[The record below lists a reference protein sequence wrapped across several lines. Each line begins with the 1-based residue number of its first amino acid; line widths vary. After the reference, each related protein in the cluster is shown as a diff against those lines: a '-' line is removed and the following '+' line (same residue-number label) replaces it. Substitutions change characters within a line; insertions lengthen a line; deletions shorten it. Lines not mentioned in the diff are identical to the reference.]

1 MPLQQGETF
10 FQGWD
15 FFTSAD
21 PTHGLVDYIDEASGR
36 RDGILEINSAG
47 NAVMRVE
54 TTPTVPG
61 NRKSIRITTQA
72 TFNGGLVIM
81 DAVHMPHGCGTWPAF
96 WSNGPNWPNGGE
108 IDILEGVHDY
118 ANNQATLHTSDGCT
132 IASSS
137 SSALAIS
144 GSVISGTDCSVSSTA
159 NQGCGIRA
167 NSATTYGS
175 GFNEN
180 GGGVYAMKWDATGI
194 AVYFFPRDS
203 IPADI
208 TANTPLPETW
218 GAAQARWPAASCD
231 PFRFFSDHHAIFDT
245 TLCGDWAGGV
255 WNAAGIPGQEESCA
269 QRTGFATCDAFIRA
283 RGSAFQEAYWE
294 VRYMQIYEESNMFHS
309 TYLYPTQQYLNLAAL
324 AEARAAEAAAKAEEA
339 EYLAYQAALQEERAR
354 YSQHPPFRY
363 QQQLASG
370 TGQCSAHSC
379 GCTYAAQP
387 PAFSAYS
394 PSLYDRPVAP
404 SYGRPLFPHQYGS
417 RHGYHPHAHHQV
429 PAVLQSSPLE
439 KELKVKLREE
449 TLARHRAEQE
459 LRRKEEELA
468 IRQRQLPAP
477 KRTDDAEFIQR
488 MFLASLLGAG
498 APMKGQTSESTLPMK
513 ANEAPKPNP
522 STRNQNSSPEGSLID
537 QLKARYTNEGHD
549 EIRDTIT
556 AIVNSLSDNK
566 PSKKQD
572 ANAAAGSSR
581 STVDSRSSERSVE
594 FIRATINSLSSKP
607 SAGPTSQTRAAA
619 PPSTKGKEKD
629 TTSPFDFSSID
640 LKAALERVESI
651 EHTFRHLESEFD
663 LPSQLDFIVAPKGDI
678 SSVFPHLAFTARNHP
693 VRYYE
698 QTLTTLLNQL
708 DLIESHGDATLR
720 RRRKDA
726 VGSIEKAL
734 DDLEREVT
742 ALWKA
747 RVAKEQESKKQEQE
761 STSATAPSSS
771 EEESSTVRAPQPI
784 RTPII
789 DFEAKAEPTTQDAEE
804 EKDSGDLVSVNQ
816 DTNNSETTPAAE
828 EKDAEEQEQT
838 EEPVASSPN
847 PTLAEL
853 APEAPDFSNEEEKQ
867 EAVQEQRALDA
878 SEESPKEDSG
888 TAVVDETSSIDESH
902 PLLEPSVIADSQ
914 QEASDDNTS
923 AEDTFLLAALES
935 PEVKPK
941 LAHRQRASVED
952 DLGSD
957 WSDLD
962 A

>member
-1 MPLQQGETF
+1 
-10 FQGWD
+10 
-15 FFTSAD
+15 
-21 PTHGLVDYIDEASGR
+21 
-36 RDGILEINSAG
+36 
-47 NAVMRVE
+47 
-54 TTPTVPG
+54 
-61 NRKSIRITTQA
+61 
-72 TFNGGLVIM
+72 
-81 DAVHMPHGCGTWPAF
+81 
-96 WSNGPNWPNGGE
+96 
-108 IDILEGVHDY
+108 
-118 ANNQATLHTSDGCT
+118 
-132 IASSS
+132 
-137 SSALAIS
+137 
-144 GSVISGTDCSVSSTA
+144 
-159 NQGCGIRA
+159 
-167 NSATTYGS
+167 
-175 GFNEN
+175 
-180 GGGVYAMKWDATGI
+180 
-194 AVYFFPRDS
+194 
-203 IPADI
+203 
-208 TANTPLPETW
+208 
-218 GAAQARWPAASCD
+218 
-231 PFRFFSDHHAIFDT
+231 
-245 TLCGDWAGGV
+245 
-255 WNAAGIPGQEESCA
+255 
-269 QRTGFATCDAFIRA
+269 
-283 RGSAFQEAYWE
+283 
-294 VRYMQIYEESNMFHS
+294 NMFHS

-354 YSQHPPFRY
+354 YSQHPPFWY

-370 TGQCSAHSC
+370 TCQCSAHSC

-394 PSLYDRPVAP
+394 PSLYDRPVTP

-417 RHGYHPHAHHQV
+417 RHSYHPHAHHQV

-498 APMKGQTSESTLPMK
+498 TPMKGQTSESTLPMK

-572 ANAAAGSSR
+572 VNAAAGSSH
-581 STVDSRSSERSVE
+581 STVDSRSNEPSVE

-708 DLIESHGDATLR
+708 DLIESHGDAILR

-726 VGSIEKAL
+726 VSSIEKAL

-747 RVAKEQESKKQEQE
+747 RFAKEQETKKQEQE
-761 STSATAPSSS
+761 FTSATAPSSS
-771 EEESSTVRAPQPI
+771 EEEASNTNTKACQPI
-784 RTPII
+784 RIPII
-789 DFEAKAEPTTQDAEE
+789 DLDAKAESTTQDAEE
-804 EKDSGDLVSVNQ
+804 GKESGDLVSAASNTIVDQ
-816 DTNNSETTPAAE
+816 DTSNSEPTPAAE
-828 EKDAEEQEQT
+828 EQDAEEQQQT
-838 EEPVASSPN
+838 EEPVASSPK

-853 APEAPDFSNEEEKQ
+853 TPEATNSSNEDYIARASPAADSEDPLAQSATEEEKQ
-867 EAVQEQRALDA
+867 EDVEEQGALDA
-878 SEESPKEDSG
+878 SEESLKEDSG
-888 TAVVDETSSIDESH
+888 AAIVDETPSIDESH
-902 PLLEPSVIADSQ
+902 PLLEHSVTTTSQ
-914 QEASDDNTS
+914 QEDNDNDSTVEPS
-923 AEDTFLLAALES
+923 AEDTFLLAAPES

-941 LAHRQRASVED
+941 LAHRQRASVEE

-957 WSDLD
+957 WSELD